1 MQIGPHVSG
10 GKTGMTKQ
18 GIWWQAAILLAVSV
32 AGHGCSTLEAG
43 KEKVLDVFRR
53 KPTIIRCDVR
63 IVAVEGGSIKGQ
75 AGGTC
80 EDTELLTL
88 AKTMAE
94 KLQSDMPEQGQSVA
108 VVTLR
113 NRSNHPRAQ
122 TICDEVAD
130 KLTGA
135 LVETH
140 WFDVKERVDLRTIL
154 SENELESA
162 GMINNPGVRS
172 KIGGVHYLIIGGVTV
187 SGRAVEEGPS
197 EK

>member
-1 MQIGPHVSG
+1 MG
-10 GKTGMTKQ
+10 KQ
-18 GIWWQAAILLAVSV
+18 GMWRLAAVLLV
-32 AGHGCSTLEAG
+32 AAMAPGCSTLEAG
-43 KEKVLDVFRR
+43 KDKVIGVFRR
-53 KPTIIRCDVR
+53 TPTVIRCDVR
-63 IVAVEGGSIKGQ
+63 IVAVEGGSIVGQ

-80 EDTELLTL
+80 EDSELSIL

-94 KLQSDMPEQGQSVA
+94 KLQSDMPEKGRSVA

-113 NRSNHPRAQ
+113 NRSQHPQAQ
-122 TICDEVAD
+122 AICDEVAD

-154 SENELESA
+154 SENDLESA

-172 KIGGVHYLIIGGVTV
+172 KIGGVHYLVIGGVTV
-187 SGRAVEEGPS
+187 SGRAVEEKPD